1 MAVETT
7 VLGPQHLVAHS
18 DGSLALVPFQQLET
32 SSGCP
37 EPAGVVGFLKRC
49 VLVEHLLVVVFL

>member
-1 MAVETT
+1 MAVETAI
-7 VLGPQHLVAHS
+7 LGPKYLVAHG
-18 DGSLALVPFQQLET
+18 DASLALVPFQQLET

-37 EPAGVVGFLKRC
+37 EPAGVVGILNRC